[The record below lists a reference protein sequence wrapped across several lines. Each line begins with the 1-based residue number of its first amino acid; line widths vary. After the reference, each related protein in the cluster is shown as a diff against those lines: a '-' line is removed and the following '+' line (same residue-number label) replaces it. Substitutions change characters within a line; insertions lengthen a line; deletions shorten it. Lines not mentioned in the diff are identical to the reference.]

1 MSMKIDVVRKPV
13 FWLAVTLSSS
23 AMAYTECTY
32 QVESVFM
39 DTQQGDAETVWVQLQ
54 VPGGN
59 PNVAIYKDKNNASE
73 VLRNRLYTMALTAFT
88 AGKKLVVRF
97 PENNAVCTTQLAP
110 RADFLGVRLV
120 N

>member
-1 MSMKIDVVRKPV
+1 MRKAV
-13 FWLAVTLSSS
+13 FWLAVILSNSV
-23 AMAYTECTY
+23 MAYTECTY
-32 QVESVFM
+32 QVESVFI

-59 PNVAIYKDKNNASE
+59 PNVAIYKDKNNAPSE
-73 VLRNRLYTMALTAFT
+73 ALRNRIYTMALTAFT

-97 PENNAVCTTQLAP
+97 PENNTGCTTQLTP